1 MDQNYGVAEKSF
13 DVEKI
18 REDFPILQQEVR
30 PGVRLVYLDS
40 TATSQKPKRVIET
53 LDQYYREMNAN
64 VHRGIYQLSEQATEA
79 YEGARKKV
87 RAFINAASWREIVFT
102 RNTTES
108 INLVAATWGRT
119 NLGPDDAILITEME
133 HHSNIVPWQLLAQQT
148 GVKVVAVPVLPDGLL
163 DMEAFDRL
171 LRTEPIRLLAVT
183 HMSNV
188 LGTINPLRELV
199 DKAHA
204 AGALVLADAAQSV
217 PHLPVDVQAL
227 DVDFLVFSGH
237 KMLGPTGIGVLY
249 GKRALLE
256 AMPPYMG
263 GGDMIRRVRL
273 SGSEWNDL
281 PYKFEAG
288 TPSIGDGVALGAA
301 VDYLTAV
308 GMDRIHAYEQQITA
322 YALDRLAEVPGLTV
336 YGPAAQRKGGVAAFS
351 MQGLH
356 PHDIAQLL
364 DAGGIAVRAG
374 HHCAMPLHE
383 KFGVAAT
390 ARASFYL
397 YNTFA
402 EVDTLIEAL
411 NNVVSKFAL

>member
-322 YALDRLAEVPGLTV
+322 YALDRLTEVPGLTV